1 MSATS
6 SSPVTS
12 PSGICSGVAR
22 SPGSGTDVVG
32 ITIPGSG
39 GVSSSDGE
47 SASSL
52 LEGLVSALYLI

>member
-1 MSATS
+1 M
-6 SSPVTS
+6 TS